1 MPERPPSPLRGYG
14 GQPPPVWRLRTVARR
29 AIAGRAEVAKG
40 GTRTPIAFRLPDPK
54 SGASASSATF
64 ARSRS
69 NQPVS
74 AYHGPRASND
84 NVGTDGRRQS
94 VRSPHADGRGSLLQ
108 RSRRYRDVLPPSA

>member
-64 ARSRS
+64 ARLGPHSVTRHFVAATWTVWYHPPAPNAHDGFRTARSHRSLSRA
-69 NQPVS
+69 VS
-74 AYHGPRASND
+74 LA
-84 NVGTDGRRQS
+84 
-94 VRSPHADGRGSLLQ
+94 
-108 RSRRYRDVLPPSA
+108 